1 MKSGK
6 GLIDKEKHG
15 FRISVPIGLS
25 DRLVALVF
33 VILTVFYYLNQF
45 IDHSKLRDKP
55 ASCNCIDAM
64 NSSVFRILSIMGD
77 GYGTI
82 HLVRRQNFRKTY
94 ISYTLIRPYTCAYQG
109 VRNSFLENF
118 AYLLNE

>member
-1 MKSGK
+1 MSFQASEIVAIKHLMKSGK

-45 IDHSKLRDKP
+45 IDH
-55 ASCNCIDAM
+55 
-64 NSSVFRILSIMGD
+64 
-77 GYGTI
+77 
-82 HLVRRQNFRKTY
+82 
-94 ISYTLIRPYTCAYQG
+94 
-109 VRNSFLENF
+109 
-118 AYLLNE
+118 